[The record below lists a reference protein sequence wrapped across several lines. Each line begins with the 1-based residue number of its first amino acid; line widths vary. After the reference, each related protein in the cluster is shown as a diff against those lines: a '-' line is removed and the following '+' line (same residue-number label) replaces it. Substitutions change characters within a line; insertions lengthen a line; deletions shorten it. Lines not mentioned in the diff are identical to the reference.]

1 MDQIK
6 KRMAALRIEAD
17 ESAAKAEE
25 LSTKVKTLE
34 QENLQ
39 KEQEITSLQHKNSM
53 LEQEV
58 EKLEKL
64 HGDAKAAADDSAQ
77 HGTQNEALTRKLQLL
92 EEEAEKNDKQL
103 RETNE
108 KYVSSL
114 VQPPPNTVTPE
125 WIDEWRLRQTDVK
138 AGHYER
144 KVQALEAARDQWET
158 KYEEMAKKYADTKK
172 ELDDFV
178 AEIGNI

>member
-1 MDQIK
+1 MN
-6 KRMAALRIEAD
+6 ALRLEAD
-17 ESAAKAEE
+17 ESAAKVEE
-25 LSTKVKTLE
+25 LNAKVKTLE

-53 LEQEV
+53 LEAEV

-92 EEEAEKNDKQL
+92 EEEAEENDKQL

-108 KYVSSL
+108 KYVSRTQSPDVPLEWWKEWVRCGSRASL
-114 VQPPPNTVTPE
+114 P
-125 WIDEWRLRQTDVK
+125 WRK
-138 AGHYER
+138 A
-144 KVQALEAARDQWET
+144 ACA
-158 KYEEMAKKYADTKK
+158 
-172 ELDDFV
+172 
-178 AEIGNI
+178 